1 MKQLITLILLLGFNT
16 MQAQQFYNYYPSAL
30 NQYVYS
36 ETDVLAMGNA
46 CYKIETESNIAVNF
60 HSNVRIVKVQ
70 PNGSIIWIKRY
81 DAGIDSSIV
90 ATSITKTL
98 DNKIIVTAILDND
111 NSFPPIGVT
120 VFKLD
125 TAGAVLWSVVFPGF
139 RWGYESRNT
148 IQLPDSTY
156 ALDAVSITTFK
167 PVVIK
172 LHKNGTRVSAKS
184 FQNTLY
190 SGDPIT
196 SMQIK
201 NNTVSI
207 AFKHGEFITTDTAC
221 NILTDKKYN
230 LDPSLPYFTHTVTA
244 NGDYVFL
251 SDVVAGGVLTG
262 RFRIFRTTSSGELLW
277 AKTLSMWTS
286 FSVHEPYTLFDVVQ
300 GVEVTEDTS
309 MNLVAHLVD
318 EGGHGLAVT
327 FDENGNYLTN
337 KLIKASS
344 FTLCDD
350 GDFLFA
356 SNSQSSSS
364 LGIFAKQ
371 AHYSINDCDSLVDVI
386 ISNGTDSA
394 SVNVP
399 VASSV
404 PVPISLTNYPI
415 HVYNGVSD
423 PGPYCQTATGISDL
437 FTPNEYELKI
447 FPNPATNILTVNLQ
461 DGFANGEM
469 KITNMAGE
477 VVHLSI
483 IESAAPMID
492 ISGFP
497 KGVYIIDVVKQNK
510 KSRNKF
516 IK

>member
-1 MKQLITLILLLGFNT
+1 MKQLITFILVFGFNT
-16 MQAQQFYNYYPSAL
+16 LLAQQFYNYYPSAL

-36 ETDVLAMGNA
+36 ETDVLETGSA
-46 CYKIETESNIAVNF
+46 CYKIETESNIAMNF
-60 HSNVRIVKVQ
+60 HSNIRIVKAR

-81 DAGIDSSIV
+81 DAGIDSSVV

-98 DNKIIVTAILDND
+98 DNNIIVSGILDND

-139 RWGYESRNT
+139 RWGYESKHT

-156 ALDAVSITTFK
+156 ALDAVSIATFK

-172 LHKNGTRVSAKS
+172 LHKNGTHVSAKS
-184 FQNTLY
+184 FQNTIY

-244 NGDYVFL
+244 SGDYVFL
-251 SDVVAGGVLTG
+251 SDIVGGGVLTG
-262 RFRIFRTTSSGELLW
+262 RFRIFRTTSSGELIW
-277 AKTLSMWTS
+277 AKNLSMWTS
-286 FSVHEPYTLFDVVQ
+286 FSIHEPYTLFDVIQ

-309 MNLVAHLVD
+309 MNLVAHLID

-327 FDENGNYLTN
+327 FDGNGNYIAN
-337 KLIKASS
+337 KLMKASAI
-344 FTLCDD
+344 TLCDD

-356 SNSQSSSS
+356 SNSQSSNS

-371 AHYSINDCDSLVDVI
+371 AHYSINDCDSLADVI

-394 SVNVP
+394 SVVVP
-399 VASSV
+399 TAISVSV
-404 PVPISLTNYPI
+404 PIALTNYPI
-415 HVYNGVSD
+415 HVFNGVSVPD
-423 PGPYCQTATGISDL
+423 PFCPTTTGISHL

-447 FPNPATNILTVNLQ
+447 FPNPASNILTVNILE
-461 DGFANGEM
+461 DFANGELR
-469 KITNMAGE
+469 ITNIAGE

-483 IESAAPMID
+483 LESTAPMID